1 MHPPEPLATWCS
13 ALGAVT
19 FTAIWLFA
27 SRSSGGRVEAARAG
41 LEGALLATAV
51 ASTLAA
57 FSRVAPPA
65 VPLLRAAT
73 LLEPFAWGLALAGW
87 LERPIAVWEGLS
99 ARGRRLLLLAG
110 LALLLGVSLAPSEG
124 TAHATLRAGL
134 ALFALAAMV
143 ALLRR
148 LDEDRFWKLKYLLG
162 AALAILV
169 PHLLEAARMLWAQA
183 GEAGPTGG
191 LELARALLTLSAV
204 PLVLVSLRRLDE
216 TAWLPVR
223 GRSVAESAL
232 LAALVTVY
240 GAAVGWLAYEVRVAL
255 PGVSAGL
262 ALAAGLGAVLVLA
275 LILASGRV
283 RALLRRLFGRL
294 LGARFDYERE
304 WLRFIETVGAAE
316 ADEGLPLRVIRAVGE
331 AVDATG
337 GAVWLRTGRDR
348 YELQAIRNLDRPPVS
363 LVETPGLADLLARI
377 DGPLE
382 LDRLAAVP
390 DSPPWPDWLPRPPRG
405 WLILPLVHRGALFGL
420 MVLAEPRAARRLGTE
435 ERRLLRMLA
444 REAASYLA
452 EDRATRALAEA
463 RQFTAF
469 GRRFAFLTHDLKN
482 VVAELALA
490 AANARRHLHDPE
502 FRADLV
508 RTLDEVVA
516 RLRDLLDR
524 LRGET
529 GGDLREVDLVGLL
542 AAARGSRPQRRPRL
556 VAAQSA
562 LPARI
567 DGERLLAAVRHLLDN
582 AFEATGERGPV
593 ELGVRGERGLAV
605 IEVRDDGP
613 GMPRT
618 AGEATPFRP
627 FVTTKPEGLGL
638 GLVAARD
645 LVEGLGGRLEVES
658 RPGRGTVA
666 RILLPRFE
674 EVA

>member
-1 MHPPEPLATWCS
+1 MIEPEALTTWCS
-13 ALGAVT
+13 ALAAVT
-19 FTAIWLFA
+19 FTAIWLLA
-27 SRSSGGRVEAARAG
+27 SRSSGARRNRAEAR
-41 LEGALLATAV
+41 LETALLATAL
-51 ASTLAA
+51 ASALGAA
-57 FSRVAPPA
+57 TRLTPAVAPVA
-65 VPLLRAAT
+65 RAAT
-73 LLEPFAWGLALAGW
+73 LLEPFAWALALAGW
-87 LERPIAVWEGLS
+87 LERPDAIWEGMS

-110 LALLLGVSLAPSEG
+110 LALLLGTSLEPSE
-124 TAHATLRAGL
+124 AAAYAALRGGL
-134 ALFALAAMV
+134 AASGLAALA

-148 LDEDRFWKLKYLLG
+148 LDEDGFWKLKYLL
-162 AALAILV
+162 AAAFAILV
-169 PHLLEAARMLWAQA
+169 LHLVAAARVLLA
-183 GEAGPTGG
+183 GTGG
-191 LELARALLTLSAV
+191 AGSSDGPELGRALLTLLAA

-216 TAWLPVR
+216 TALLPLH
-223 GRSVAESAL
+223 GRAAAEGVL

-240 GAAVGWLAYEVRVAL
+240 GGAVGWLAYEVHVAL
-255 PGVSAGL
+255 P
-262 ALAAGLGAVLVLA
+262 AAGGDLVLA
-275 LILASGRV
+275 GGLGVILVFALVLASGSV
-283 RALLRRLFGRL
+283 QALLRRLLGRV

-316 ADEGLPLRVIRAVGE
+316 ADDGLPLRVIRAVGE
-331 AVDATG
+331 AVDSTG

-363 LVETPGLADLLARI
+363 LVEAPGLADLLARI

-405 WLILPLVHRGALFGL
+405 WLILPLVHRGALSGL
-420 MVLAEPRAARRLGTE
+420 MVLAEPRAARRLGAE
-435 ERRLLRMLA
+435 ERRLLRLLA

-469 GRRFAFLTHDLKN
+469 SRRLAFLTHDLKN

-516 RLRDLLDR
+516 RLRGLLDR
-524 LRGET
+524 LRGDA
-529 GGDLREVDLVGLL
+529 GGDSHEVDLVRLL
-542 AAARGSRPQRRPRL
+542 ATARGSRPERRPRL
-556 VAAQSA
+556 VAADSA

-567 DGERLLAAVRHLLDN
+567 DGERLLAAVRHLVDN

-593 ELGVRGERGLAV
+593 ELGVRSERGVAV
-605 IEVRDDGP
+605 IEVRDGGP
-613 GMPRT
+613 GMQKTTGEET
-618 AGEATPFRP
+618 AFRP

-658 RPGRGTVA
+658 RPGRGTIA

>member
-1 MHPPEPLATWCS
+1 MIEPRAFATWCS
-13 ALGAVT
+13 ALAAVT
-19 FTAIWLFA
+19 FTVIWLLA
-27 SRSSGGRVEAARAG
+27 SRSSGARQSSAATR
-41 LEGALLATAV
+41 LESALLATAFASALGAAVRLTPAAAPV
-51 ASTLAA
+51 A
-57 FSRVAPPA
+57 
-65 VPLLRAAT
+65 RAAI

-87 LERPIAVWEGLS
+87 LERPIAVWEGMS

-110 LALLLGVSLAPSEG
+110 LALLLVASLEPS
-124 TAHATLRAGL
+124 HAAGHAALRGGL
-134 ALFALAAMV
+134 AAFGLAALV
-143 ALLRR
+143 VLLRR
-148 LDEDRFWKLKYLLG
+148 LDEDGFWKLKYLLA
-162 AALAILV
+162 AALAILAL
-169 PHLLEAARMLWAQA
+169 HLVAAGRVLLVGA
-183 GEAGPTGG
+183 GGAGSTDGF
-191 LELARALLTLSAV
+191 ELARALLTLSVA

-216 TAWLPVR
+216 TVLLPVH
-223 GRSVAESAL
+223 GRAAAEGAL
-232 LAALVTVY
+232 LSALVTVY
-240 GAAVGWLAYEVRVAL
+240 GATVGWLAYEVRVAL
-255 PGVSAGL
+255 PETGGDV
-262 ALAAGLGAVLVLA
+262 ALAAGLGAVLALA
-275 LILASGRV
+275 LTLASGSV
-283 RALLRRLFGRL
+283 QALLRRLFGRL

-316 ADEGLPLRVIRAVGE
+316 VEDGLPLRVIRAVGE
-331 AVDATG
+331 AVDSTG
-337 GAVWLRTGRDR
+337 GAVWLQTGRDR

-363 LVETPGLADLLARI
+363 LVEAPGLAELLARI

-382 LDRLAAVP
+382 LDRLAAVA
-390 DSPPWPDWLPRPPRG
+390 DAPPWPDWLPRPPRG
-405 WLILPLVHRGALFGL
+405 WLILPLVHRGVLSGL
-420 MVLAEPRAARRLGTE
+420 MVLAEPRAARRLGAE
-435 ERRLLRMLA
+435 EHRLLRLLA

-469 GRRFAFLTHDLKN
+469 SRRFAFIAHDLKN

-502 FRADLV
+502 FRADLL

-516 RLRDLLDR
+516 RLRGLLDR
-524 LRGET
+524 LRGDVAGEPH
-529 GGDLREVDLVGLL
+529 EVDLVRLL
-542 AAARGSRPQRRPRL
+542 SAARGSRPQRRPRL
-556 VAAQSA
+556 VATASS

-567 DGERLLAAVRHLLDN
+567 DAERLLAAVRHLVDN

-593 ELGVRGERGLAV
+593 ELGVRGERGVAV
-605 IEVRDDGP
+605 IEVRDGGP

-618 AGEATPFRP
+618 ADEASPFRP

-658 RPGRGTVA
+658 RPGHGTIA